1 MALAPSTAIQ
11 LKRSFTANGILFG
24 NATGA
29 LKVTA
34 AGTSGQVLKAG
45 TNGTPEFGGIDGGTY

>member
-1 MALAPSTAIQ
+1 
-11 LKRSFTANGILFG
+11 LFG